1 MPVQSPSYF
10 VNQMMI
16 KHPFWQL
23 MLMRVFLYMYGLVH
37 AMKMGVSLFYLC
49 LDGSV
54 LLLLVTL
61 SMLMDRAG
69 CYNAREKKLILPV
82 RPCVYRF

>member
-1 MPVQSPSYF
+1 
-10 VNQMMI
+10 
-16 KHPFWQL
+16 
-23 MLMRVFLYMYGLVH
+23 MYGLVH
-37 AMKMGVSLFYLC
+37 AMEMGVSLVYLY

-54 LLLLVTL
+54 LPLLVTL

-82 RPCVYRF
+82 LHRFYRF